1 MGIKSRLK
9 VFLKLNNIS
18 KLEFYKSIHL
28 PAGYMEKDIA
38 FSSKILIKIIKS
50 YPNLNIKWLLTGEG
64 NMLETNITNFLN
76 VSCDEANCLK
86 NYVIKLQKDK
96 INRLEN
102 IEFDED
108 SFPNSY
114 NLN

>member
-1 MGIKSRLK
+1 LK
-9 VFLKLNNIS
+9 TFFRVINEVNDYLEKEGGAIIS
-18 KLEFYKSIHL
+18 
-28 PAGYMEKDIA
+28 D
-38 FSSKILIKIIKS
+38 ILIIIINS
-50 YPNLNIKWLLTGEG
+50 YLNLNIKWLLTGEG
-64 NMLETNITNFLN
+64 NMLEISEDHMLK

-86 NYVIKLQKDK
+86 NYALTLQKDK

-102 IEFDED
+102 IESNED

>member
-1 MGIKSRLK
+1 
-9 VFLKLNNIS
+9 
-18 KLEFYKSIHL
+18 
-28 PAGYMEKDIA
+28 
-38 FSSKILIKIIKS
+38 
-50 YPNLNIKWLLTGEG
+50 
-64 NMLETNITNFLN
+64 MLETNITNFLN

-86 NYVIKLQKDK
+86 NYAIKLQKDK